1 MQRTSLPPRDEN
13 TIEASVTIQRP
24 VEEVFRFYR
33 DFKNLPR
40 FLGDVMD
47 IEQIGPAT
55 SRWAI
60 LGPLGIRANWTMKV
74 TQERTNELIRYETVT
89 SPLLR
94 TSWEIHF
101 APGSEAGE
109 TEVRE
114 VMKVPLGR
122 LGRAALALS
131 GKFPAE
137 EVAANL
143 HRLKQVMETGRVTDT
158 SYSVA
163 GKFAQDTPSHD
174 AVRPWAGGVGKS
186 GIIQKSKNSLLSQIL
201 WCLTSIFLPRRCAH
215 GRQRS
220 DGEASA
226 QRLNR
231 HELKK

>member
-1 MQRTSLPPRDEN
+1 MQRTALPPRDEN

-40 FLGDVMD
+40 FLGDVWD

-60 LGPLGIRANWTMKV
+60 QGPLGIRTNWTMKV
-74 TQERTNELIRYETVT
+74 TEERTNELIRYETAT

-137 EVAANL
+137 EVASNL
-143 HRLKQVMETGRVTDT
+143 HRLKQVMEAGRVTDT

-174 AVRPWAGGVGKS
+174 AF
-186 GIIQKSKNSLLSQIL
+186 QKSKNSLLSQIL
-201 WCLTSIFLPRRCAH
+201 WCLTSVFLPRRCAQR
-215 GRQRS
+215 RQRS
-220 DGEASA
+220 YGEASA

>member
-33 DFKNLPR
+33 DLKNLPG

-47 IEQIGPAT
+47 IEQICPAT
-55 SRWAI
+55 SRWVI
-60 LGPLGIRANWTMKV
+60 QGPLGIRVNWTMKV
-74 TQERTNELIRYETVT
+74 TEVRTNALIRYETVT

-94 TSWEIHF
+94 TYWEIHF

-122 LGRAALALS
+122 LGRAALALL

-143 HRLKQVMETGRVTDT
+143 HRLKQVMEEGRVTDT

-163 GKFAQDTPSHD
+163 GKFAQDTPSHN
-174 AVRPWAGGVGKS
+174 ALRPWAGGVGKPGS
-186 GIIQKSKNSLLSQIL
+186 VQNSKNKILNQIL
-201 WCLTSIFLPRRCAH
+201 WCLTSVFLPRI
-215 GRQRS
+215 
-220 DGEASA
+220 
-226 QRLNR
+226 
-231 HELKK
+231 

>member
-1 MQRTSLPPRDEN
+1 MQRTSLPSRDEN

-60 LGPLGIRANWTMKV
+60 QGPLGIRANWTMKV
-74 TQERTNELIRYETVT
+74 TEERTNELIRYETAT

-94 TSWEIHF
+94 TYWEIHF
-101 APGSEAGE
+101 APGSEASE

-114 VMKVPLGR
+114 VIKVPLGR

-137 EVAANL
+137 EVASNL

-163 GKFAQDTPSHD
+163 GKFAQD
-174 AVRPWAGGVGKS
+174 GKP
-186 GIIQKSKNSLLSQIL
+186 GTVQKSKNSLLSQIL
-201 WCLTSIFLPRRCAH
+201 WCLTSIFLPRRCAQ

-220 DGEASA
+220 YGEASA

>member
-40 FLGDVMD
+40 FLGNVMD

-60 LGPLGIRANWTMKV
+60 QGPLGIRANWTMQV
-74 TQERTNELIRYETVT
+74 TEERTNEVIRYETAT

-94 TSWEIHF
+94 TCWEIHF

-122 LGRAALALS
+122 LGRAALALL

-143 HRLKQVMETGRVTDT
+143 RRLKQVMETGRVTDT

-163 GKFAQDTPSHD
+163 GKFAQ
-174 AVRPWAGGVGKS
+174 
-186 GIIQKSKNSLLSQIL
+186 
-201 WCLTSIFLPRRCAH
+201 
-215 GRQRS
+215 
-220 DGEASA
+220 
-226 QRLNR
+226 RLNR